1 MFNFSPILGAKAS
14 FVSLLQQR
22 RDVDPMLFW
31 CWADLK
37 DCEPTLKQHWDN
49 ISCLRGRHNRVERP
63 HLAGQPYEWE
73 KNMSQKNLFRNKS
86 LCMKIDW
93 NMRSVICRLE
103 RWPYFPPWGTCKVL
117 RRLSNLSFYLSL
129 LSRITLTSQQTRDID
144 QMLLLC
150 WVSVVD
156 GGPTLQQHL
165 VNISCLLGLRLNTFI
180 TLISIIRPISLTTL
194 LNQSRGTSTE
204 W

>member
-1 MFNFSPILGAKAS
+1 M
-14 FVSLLQQR
+14 
-22 RDVDPMLFW
+22 
-31 CWADLK
+31 
-37 DCEPTLKQHWDN
+37 
-49 ISCLRGRHNRVERP
+49 
-63 HLAGQPYEWE
+63 
-73 KNMSQKNLFRNKS
+73 
-86 LCMKIDW
+86 
-93 NMRSVICRLE
+93 
-103 RWPYFPPWGTCKVL
+103 L

-194 LNQSRGTSTE
+194 LNQSRGTYTE